1 MQRGE
6 QRAFDEFFGAYAPR
20 LNSFVV
26 RRSSLDAGAIEDVV
40 QMTMIN
46 AMRNL
51 GSYRGGA
58 ALFTWLC
65 KICRNQIADAGRNAA
80 RFPNVQSLEDLSSER
95 TPATIVEL
103 TDFRDPLQECEM

>member
-1 MQRGE
+1 MQRGDP
-6 QRAFDEFFGAYAPR
+6 QAFNEFFDTFAPR
-20 LNSFVV
+20 LSSFAV
-26 RRSSLDAGAIEDVV
+26 RRSALDPVAIEDVV

-65 KICRNQIADAGRNAA
+65 KICRNQLADVRRTASR
-80 RFPNVQSLEDLSSER
+80 RPVTQSLD
-95 TPATIVEL
+95 EL
-103 TDFRDPLQECEM
+103 TAERPLAQVV